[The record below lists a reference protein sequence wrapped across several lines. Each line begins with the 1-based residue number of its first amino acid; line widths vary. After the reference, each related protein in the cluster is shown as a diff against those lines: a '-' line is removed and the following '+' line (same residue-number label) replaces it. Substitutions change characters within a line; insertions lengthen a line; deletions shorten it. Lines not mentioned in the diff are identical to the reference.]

1 MMAGFITMSYT
12 SSRGSA
18 ICLNL
23 ARKKLLNLLL
33 SSLSVRISL
42 LTMKLHFILS
52 FVKSRNSVTL
62 NTKVSTAFTAI
73 FVSLI
78 LTNANDSLLNILTLL
93 YRLYLL
99 SLLLEKD
106 HYLLLFKLVGGKKR
120 VTPFFC
126 TLNATGC
133 STYVSRRDHLLEK
146 KIEIQSTL
154 LILLGRLTILL
165 SSPFTKTL

>member
-33 SSLSVRISL
+33 SLLSVRISL
-42 LTMKLHFILS
+42 LPMKLHFILS

-106 HYLLLFKLVGGKKR
+106 HYLLLFKLAG
-120 VTPFFC
+120 
-126 TLNATGC
+126 
-133 STYVSRRDHLLEK
+133 EK
-146 KIEIQSTL
+146 K
-154 LILLGRLTILL
+154 G
-165 SSPFTKTL
+165 